1 MTDAGAETRRVRVA
15 NPLGMHARPA
25 AEFVKL
31 AGSFRAD
38 IRLSHDGLSVNGKSI
53 MGVLMLAA
61 AQGTELFIQA
71 EGTDAAAAADALATL
86 VAGGFGE
93 R

>member
-1 MTDAGAETRRVRVA
+1 MSGAGAEIRRVRIA

-38 IRLSHDGLSVNGKSI
+38 VRLSHDGLSVNGKSI

-61 AQGTELFIQA
+61 AEGTELLIRA
-71 EGTDAAAAADALATL
+71 EGTDAVEAADALAAL
-86 VAGGFGE
+86 VSGGFGE
-93 R
+93 A

>member
-1 MTDAGAETRRVRVA
+1 MTDAGAETRRVRIA

-31 AGSFRAD
+31 AGNFRAD
-38 IRLSHDGLSVNGKSI
+38 VRLSHDDLSVNGKSI

-61 AQGTELFIQA
+61 AQGTELVIRA
-71 EGTDAAAAADALATL
+71 EGTDAVEAADALAAL

-93 R
+93 A